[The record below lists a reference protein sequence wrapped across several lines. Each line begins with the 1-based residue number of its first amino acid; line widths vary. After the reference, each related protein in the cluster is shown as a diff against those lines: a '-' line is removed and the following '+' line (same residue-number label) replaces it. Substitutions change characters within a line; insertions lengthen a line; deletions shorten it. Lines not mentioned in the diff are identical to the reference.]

1 MNLHLAIAAPL
12 VASFLALFTSGR
24 DANQAFRNA
33 LLLAVAVFGLSV
45 PLIGAGI
52 VSTTPVVWF
61 TLPAVGTP
69 LRWQLASDGL
79 SAWIVALSAIL
90 VPAVLVL
97 ARRIASERMREF
109 AALVFLMQACMAGA
123 VLAAD
128 LLVFY
133 SFFEAMLVPATL
145 LIALFGGRDRR
156 RAAILFVVFSLLGS
170 LPLFVGIWWLA
181 TLAPFEVFQAT
192 GGAVR
197 LEGSLS
203 FADLQNLIAMLP
215 ANARGLLF
223 WAFCIAFLVKLPVV
237 GLHMWQADA
246 YSEGPAPSSALLT
259 GVMAKIGLYGFLRLV
274 VPLFPMESAR
284 FAGFFVFLGLVT
296 VLVGAFLALQQTQVR
311 RLLAF
316 SSLSHLG
323 LGLAA
328 LFTFRPEA
336 QAGVVLL
343 VVAHGLSAALLFL
356 LAGIAERWADS
367 NHVDDFGAL
376 ARQSPVFAVAFALGA
391 LASVGLPGTAG
402 FVAEI
407 LMIVALFKVY
417 GVWVALVAGSS
428 VILSAAYTLRLVK
441 KMLYGKAALAEPSAP
456 RDLHLGE
463 GFALLPLLA
472 LLVVLGFY
480 PAPVLSAARSDLLQ
494 RLPSAQTA
502 HPEEA
507 SHAAGR

>member
-12 VASFLALFTSGR
+12 IASILALFSSGK
-24 DANQAFRNA
+24 DPDQAFRNA
-33 LLLAVAVFGLSV
+33 ILLALAAFGISV
-45 PLIGAGI
+45 PLLGAGI
-52 VSTTPVVWF
+52 VSTTPLTWF

-69 LRWQLASDGL
+69 LRWQLATDGVSSWVVVL
-79 SAWIVALSAIL
+79 SSIL

-123 VLAAD
+123 VLSAD
-128 LLVFY
+128 LLLFY
-133 SFFEAMLVPATL
+133 AFFEAMLVPATL
-145 LIALFGGRDRR
+145 LIAIFGGRQKR
-156 RAAILFVVFSLLGS
+156 RAAILFLVFSLLGS

-181 TLAPFEVFQAT
+181 TLAPYEVYHAT
-192 GGAVR
+192 NGAVR

-203 FADLQNLIAMLP
+203 FADLQNIIAQIP
-215 ANARGLLF
+215 ANSRQMLF
-223 WAFCIAFLVKLPVV
+223 WAFSIAFLVKLPVV
-237 GLHMWQADA
+237 GLHMWQAEA
-246 YSEGPAPSSALLT
+246 YAEGPAPSSALLT

-274 VPLFPMESAR
+274 IPLFPMEAAR
-284 FAGFFVFLGLVT
+284 FADLFIVLGIAT
-296 VLVGAFLALQQTQVR
+296 VVVGALLALQQNQIR

-343 VVAHGLSAALLFL
+343 VVAHGLSATVLFL

-367 NHVDDFGAL
+367 NHIDDFGAM
-376 ARQSPVFAVAFALGA
+376 ARQSPIFAVLFALGA

-407 LMIVALFKVY
+407 LMIIALFKVAGFWY
-417 GVWVALVAGSS
+417 ALVAGTS

-441 KMLYGKAALAEPSAP
+441 KMLFGKSALAEPETP

-463 GFALLPLLA
+463 GFALVPLIA
-472 LLVVLGFY
+472 LLVVLGFF
-480 PAPVLSAARSDLLQ
+480 PKPVLSAARPDLLQ
-494 RLPSAQTA
+494 RLPSPQTV
-502 HPEEA
+502 PSEEA
-507 SHAAGR
+507 IHAAGR

>member
-12 VASFLALFTSGR
+12 VAAVLALFSSGR
-24 DANQAFRNA
+24 DAAQSFRNA
-33 LLLAVAVFGLSV
+33 ILLALAVLAASV
-45 PLIGAGI
+45 PLVGAGI
-52 VSTTPVVWF
+52 VSSAPLTWF

-79 SAWIVALSAIL
+79 SAWIVALSALL
-90 VPAVLVL
+90 VPAALVL
-97 ARRIASERMREF
+97 ARRVAGERMREF

-128 LLVFY
+128 LLLFY
-133 SFFEAMLVPATL
+133 AFFEAMLIPATI

-156 RAAILFVVFSLLGS
+156 RAAILFVVFSLVGS

-192 GGAVR
+192 AGTVR

-203 FADLQNLIAMLP
+203 YADLQHLIALLP
-215 ANARGLLF
+215 SGARGLLF
-223 WAFCIAFLVKLPVV
+223 WAFAIAFLVKLPVV
-237 GLHMWQADA
+237 GFHMWQADA

-274 VPLFPMESAR
+274 VPLFPVESAR
-284 FAGFFVFLGLVT
+284 HADFFVAVGLAT
-296 VLVGAFLALQQTQVR
+296 VVVGALLALQQTQIR

-343 VVAHGLSAALLFL
+343 VVAHGLSAAVVFL
-356 LAGIAERWADS
+356 LAGVAERWVDS

-376 ARQSPVFAVAFALGA
+376 ARQSPVFAVFFALGA

-417 GVWVALVAGSS
+417 GVWVALIAGSS

-441 KMLYGKAALAEPSAP
+441 KLLFGKANLPEPSEP

-463 GFALLPLLA
+463 GFALAPLL
-472 LLVVLGFY
+472 LILVVLGFR
-480 PAPVLSAARSDLLQ
+480 PAPVLSAARPDLLQ

-502 HPEEA
+502 LPEDA
-507 SHAAGR
+507 THAAGR